1 MLKGAACCRGEV
13 EDANYREKT
22 PVKDSSTRRQGGGF
36 VVYGSWDY
44 SRDRAIVPYL
54 PVSVNTYFVIPRS
67 SKASLTGSGVAAIHR
82 SMVSAVDSM
91 RSLASSS
98 FDAAFRRSEAISASC
113 SLVSIVIE

>member
-1 MLKGAACCRGEV
+1 MLFGSRVVAGDCSF
-13 EDANYREKT
+13 RESILH
-22 PVKDSSTRRQGGGF
+22 P
-36 VVYGSWDY
+36 
-44 SRDRAIVPYL
+44 AMP
-54 PVSVNTYFVIPRS
+54 VNTYFVIPRS